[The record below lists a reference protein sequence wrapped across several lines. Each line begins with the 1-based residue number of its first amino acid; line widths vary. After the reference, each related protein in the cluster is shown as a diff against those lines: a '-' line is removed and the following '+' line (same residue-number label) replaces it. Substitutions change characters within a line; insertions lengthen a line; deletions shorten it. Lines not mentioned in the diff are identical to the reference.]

1 MAKITLNDVSVEFPI
16 YQGSSR
22 SIKKTLLRAGT
33 GGRIN
38 RDSGNRISVRALDR
52 LSLSLEH
59 GDRVALVG
67 PNGSGKTT
75 LLRVLAGVYEPV
87 AGAIQ
92 VEGSVSPLFDV
103 GVGFNPDATGYE
115 NILLRGLYMGLPPEQ
130 VRARVDEIADFSE
143 LGDYLA
149 VPVRTYSAG
158 MMLRLSFGVAT
169 CVDPDILLMDEWVL
183 AGDAHFFGK
192 ARQRLKAFIER
203 SSLMV
208 LASHADDIVRQWCNK
223 GVLLEH
229 GQVRAVGPIDEV
241 LALYHGER
249 ERTMSTVGG
258 LNRPGAGGEG
268 EGETPAAPADVEAF
282 WLTLPMQRQREIA
295 AEFGYAGSMEE
306 GRFLAF
312 LRDTDQLEGLFWRV
326 RSMAATPAIPEDVA
340 RSWDGLAADKR
351 RELADRYGYV
361 VEDHA
366 ETGPVDSLFLRH
378 LKGSGQLSQFFD
390 QVRAL
395 NGGAG
400 AVSLAD

>member
-1 MAKITLNDVSVEFPI
+1 MAKVTLSDVSVEFPI

-22 SIKKTLLRAGT
+22 SIKKTLLRAGA

-38 RDSGNRISVRALDR
+38 RDPGNRICVRALDR
-52 LSLSLEH
+52 LSLSLDH

-87 AGAIQ
+87 GGSIRVDGA
-92 VEGSVSPLFDV
+92 VSPLFDV
-103 GVGFNPDATGYE
+103 DVGFNPDATGYE
-115 NILLRGLYMGLPPEQ
+115 NILLRGLYMGMRPEQ
-130 VRARVDEIADFSE
+130 VRARVDDIAEFSE

-158 MMLRLSFGVAT
+158 MMLRLSFGIAT

-241 LALYHGER
+241 LALYHGGR
-249 ERTMSTVGG
+249 ERMTSTVGG
-258 LNRPGAGGEG
+258 LNRHGAAGEG
-268 EGETPAAPADVEAF
+268 DGETPTAPADVEAF
-282 WLTLPMQRQREIA
+282 WLTLPAQRQREIA
-295 AEFGYAGSMEE
+295 VEFGYAGPMEE

-312 LRDTDQLEGLFWRV
+312 LRDTDQLESLFWRI
-326 RSMAATPAIPEDVA
+326 RSTAATPAIPEDVA
-340 RSWDGLAADKR
+340 RNWDGLTADKR
-351 RELADRYGYV
+351 RELADRFGYV

-366 ETGPVDSLFLRH
+366 ETGPVDTLFLRH

-395 NGGAG
+395 SRGAG